1 MAQMRENLRSISFF
15 PFLHPRLGSLN
26 VRCTRKFRLA
36 LTIDHLLGPIF
47 AAQLAVRGSG
57 LAVGRRG
64 DLHKL
69 SRASKMRTNRLSR
82 SDRVGISLALL

>member
-1 MAQMRENLRSISFF
+1 MRENLRSIFSSFSA
-15 PFLHPRLGSLN
+15 PAPGSLN
-26 VRCTRKFRLA
+26 VRYIRKFRSA
-36 LTIDHLLGPIF
+36 LTIEHLLGPIF

-69 SRASKMRTNRLSR
+69 SRASKMTASRLSR
-82 SDRVGISLALL
+82 AP